1 MHYETGIRA
10 VLWVTDNCR
19 HQSVTCTVA
28 VVLRVN
34 PICFRG
40 SWSSRISGL
49 PFLVTSCWVFKAETS
64 PRAFPYGSFWDIFF
78 AWKIINLPT
87 KVAEVSWAWG
97 PTAEAAGQW
106 GFSAAQLGG
115 DSLCILWHLS
125 ITCFHMLCA
134 WECADLSRLTFF
146 FWPMIQINSL
156 YFIIFHLNSSSHSFK
171 VLKDEKSGM

>member
-64 PRAFPYGSFWDIFF
+64 PRAFPYGSFLGYIFCLENHKPPHQSSWSELGMRADCRGCWAVGLLSSSAGGWFFVHPLAPLNYLLSHVMCMRMCRFESAYIFF
-78 AWKIINLPT
+78 LAHDTN
-87 KVAEVSWAWG
+87 
-97 PTAEAAGQW
+97 
-106 GFSAAQLGG
+106 
-115 DSLCILWHLS
+115 
-125 ITCFHMLCA
+125 
-134 WECADLSRLTFF
+134 
-146 FWPMIQINSL
+146 
-156 YFIIFHLNSSSHSFK
+156 
-171 VLKDEKSGM
+171 